1 MRRASVH
8 IRGKDDRRRSGS
20 GRLPVFV
27 RGDPWLYT
35 VARLI
40 LVPLVRGY
48 GRFDVSAA
56 GALPASGPVILVANH
71 PSDIDPILVA
81 LPFRRPLRFMADA
94 VQFERP
100 FVGWCI
106 RRLGAFPV
114 DRHGHPLEGVRTA
127 LGLLRRGEAVALFPE
142 GDVFP
147 GTPARFES
155 GAAYLAARTGV
166 PVVPIS
172 IAGAEG
178 VLRGRWWRTLPAGW
192 SRRPALRLTIGA
204 PFCLLGTSPRDYRA
218 ASRQLEEI
226 VAGRR
231 NVCPEPTPADS
242 LAYSGRAAEAA
253 SKSFSG
259 MWQ

>member
-1 MRRASVH
+1 M
-8 IRGKDDRRRSGS
+8 
-20 GRLPVFV
+20 
-27 RGDPWLYT
+27 
-35 VARLI
+35 
-40 LVPLVRGY
+40 
-48 GRFDVSAA
+48 
-56 GALPASGPVILVANH
+56 ANH

-114 DRHGHPLEGVRTA
+114 DRQGRPLEGLRTA
-127 LGLLRRGEAVALFPE
+127 LELLRQGEAVALFPE

-147 GTPARFES
+147 STPARFES
-155 GAAYLAARTGV
+155 GAAYLAARTGA

-172 IAGAEG
+172 IAGAEL
-178 VLRGRWWRTLPAGW
+178 VLRGRWWRTLPGGW
-192 SRRPALRLTIGA
+192 SLRPALRLTIGA
-204 PFCLLGTSPRDYRA
+204 PFCLLRTSPRDYRA
-218 ASRQLEEI
+218 DSRQLEEI
-226 VAGRR
+226 IAAQAAMTSVSGTKPAGSE
-231 NVCPEPTPADS
+231 NQSAAAVTDS
-242 LAYSGRAAEAA
+242 LDYSGRAAEAA